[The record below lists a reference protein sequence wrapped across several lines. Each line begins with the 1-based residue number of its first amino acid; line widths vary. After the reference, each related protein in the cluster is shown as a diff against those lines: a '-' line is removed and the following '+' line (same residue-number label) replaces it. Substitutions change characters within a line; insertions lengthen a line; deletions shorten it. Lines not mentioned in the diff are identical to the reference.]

1 MTPSWSEISYGVFGA
16 WRLFRLDPKGMTY
29 FDTSLE
35 GFWKSFFAAELVAP
49 AYAIIV
55 AMELSRAETIIH
67 PASIVIIQTLAY
79 VINWVAFPLASYYVI
94 QNMGR
99 EARFVGYIVA
109 FNWSSVIQMAILLP
123 YSLLAASGVLP
134 DPMTSL
140 IGLAATLVVLG
151 YLWFITR
158 TALDI
163 TGFPAVGLVLLGLV
177 IELVVRGI
185 TDNIIM

>member
-1 MTPSWSEISYGVFGA
+1 MIPSLSEIVNGVFGA
-16 WRLFRLDPKGMTY
+16 WRLFRLDPGGMSY
-29 FDTSLE
+29 FDNTVE
-35 GFWKSFFAAELVAP
+35 GFWKSFFAAVLIAP

-55 AMELSRAETIIH
+55 AMELSNAETIAH

-79 VINWVAFPLASYYVI
+79 VINWVAFPLASFYVI

-99 EARFVGYIVA
+99 EERFVGYIVA
-109 FNWSSVIQMAILLP
+109 FNWSSTIQMAILLP
-123 YSLLAASGVLP
+123 FSVLAVSGILP
-134 DPMTSL
+134 DPITNL
-140 IGLAATLVVLG
+140 VGLAATLVVLW
-151 YLWFITR
+151 YLWFIAR

-177 IELVVRGI
+177 IELIVRGF